1 MDSDEFALI
10 NLMIEK
16 NEEMRI
22 IAVGDDDQNIYSFR
36 GSDSRYLNQ
45 FITVNNAKKYELI
58 ENFRS
63 KNNLVEFT
71 NQFVVSIKQRLK
83 DKPIKAIQ
91 IENGKIKI
99 VKYSS
104 SHLIIPLIQDVLS
117 TDISG
122 STCILTS
129 TNEEAFHITG
139 ILIKNDIRAKLIQS
153 NDDFSLFNLF
163 EVRYFLDELKMEAGA
178 YIIHDDIW
186 YNAKSSVI
194 NRFKQSSKLEIIV
207 NLIKDFEQTNPKKKF
222 KSDLEVFIR
231 ESKLEDFFI
240 ENGETIFVSTIHKA
254 KGKEFDNVFVML
266 DKYDVSTDDK
276 KRQLYVAMTR
286 AKNNLT
292 IHYNGSYLDNLAV
305 DDLAKTENNNNFH
318 PTDEFA
324 LQLNHKDLNLGYFE
338 YIQRRV
344 DPLTSG
350 EKIIINEEGCL
361 NQKNDM
367 ILKFSKNFRERLL
380 QIKQS
385 GFHATS
391 GVINYIVYWKNDETN
406 NEVKIVLPELS
417 FIRNT

>member
-1 MDSDEFALI
+1 
-10 NLMIEK
+10 
-16 NEEMRI
+16 
-22 IAVGDDDQNIYSFR
+22 
-36 GSDSRYLNQ
+36 
-45 FITVNNAKKYELI
+45 
-58 ENFRS
+58 
-63 KNNLVEFT
+63 
-71 NQFVVSIKQRLK
+71 
-83 DKPIKAIQ
+83 
-91 IENGKIKI
+91 
-99 VKYSS
+99 
-104 SHLIIPLIQDVLS
+104 
-117 TDISG
+117 
-122 STCILTS
+122 
-129 TNEEAFHITG
+129 
-139 ILIKNDIRAKLIQS
+139 
-153 NDDFSLFNLF
+153 
-163 EVRYFLDELKMEAGA
+163 MEAGA

-292 IHYNGSYLDNLAV
+292 IHYNGSYLENLV
-305 DDLAKTENNNNFH
+305 VEDMVKTENKNNFH